1 MGVFMVNVLR
11 SFGLVISFV
20 LLSLSF
26 SANAVELKVP
36 KLKKSAG
43 GANINDAKLRF
54 TKIFFK
60 SSLDYLEAQY
70 HLFNA
75 MEMNDEAS
83 RTKKSIDFVKDDKKK
98 EGKRLT
104 NAFTTVS
111 ENSSAIEVALT
122 KEKVISAEGKVHY
135 AKALPHAVSGALGT
149 IQLPPEAKSLLDTIK
164 ADKMAALKLM
174 DFVKVLPEI
183 PNYVKSVSTVTKL
196 IVTGAK
202 TRGVEGA
209 DDANSAL
216 GSL

>member
-1 MGVFMVNVLR
+1 MVNVLR
-11 SFGLVISFV
+11 SFGLVISFF

-26 SANAVELKVP
+26 SANAVELKIP
-36 KLKKSAG
+36 KLKKSSG
-43 GANINDAKLRF
+43 GANINDAKLKF

-60 SSLDYLEAQY
+60 SSLDYMEAQY

-135 AKALPHAVSGALGT
+135 AKALPHAISGALGT
-149 IQLPPEAKSLLDTIK
+149 IQLPPEAKSLLNTIQ

-183 PNYVKSVSTVTKL
+183 PNYVKSISNVTKL

-209 DDANSAL
+209 DDANAAL
-216 GSL
+216 GSLD